1 MAPSP
6 PRNPPQPPPIFTTS
20 PSQILTTITTLIS
33 THRAAQ
39 SSIPSTISPQDA
51 TYANTLLPLAHAE
64 NALYSKSSL
73 LLFHNAVSPDQ
84 ETRTASS
91 QARSLLRD
99 AELQGAN
106 NEALF
111 KLVDAVYND
120 SAETRYL
127 NPEARNYLHKKHR
140 EFVKNGLR
148 IPIGPDLDR
157 FRAIRAEI
165 VSLTAEFAKNLAE
178 ADVSVWFTPREL
190 DGFPPDA
197 LACLEEGDDDNPE
210 TAGKFRIKI
219 PLHLSH
225 LLRTAHRPN
234 TRRRARLAY
243 DIRCSENIAIFRRVV
258 LLRHEAARLLGY
270 PDHATLSTE
279 EKMAG
284 SPAHVTSFLS
294 SLREKLVQ
302 GGQVEKERLLKL
314 KRRDVE
320 EERGEIYDGKL
331 YTWDTAYYTNQLLKE
346 GYAVDQERI
355 AEYFP
360 LEQTVEGMLSIFER
374 LFGMEFCEIA
384 GREARDALSSTG
396 KGEDIVWH
404 EDVRLFSAWDSA
416 NEGGGFLGYL
426 YLDLYHRDGKYGNP
440 ANFSL
445 VPLYSIG
452 PWLTI
457 AQGFTNPDQTR
468 TYPSTALLCS
478 FPTPSSAS
486 SPTLLRHADVVT
498 LFHELGHAIHDLVS
512 RTSFARFHGPMG
524 TVVDFGEAPSQMLE
538 NWCWSAEQLRGLGR
552 HYSFL
557 SEECLR
563 DWREKQVIRGVQ
575 GEAGEGVTQP
585 PERIPESVVEGLVAA
600 KHVGQGL
607 GTLQQLF
614 ISVFDMAVHQLPAS
628 TITQEDPT
636 ANAAASAVEGE
647 AAADFTTL
655 WNSLRREIVPTDDP
669 PFLPGDDANW
679 GHGYTNIGHLMDEY
693 DAGFYGYFFSKVYA
707 QDIFSTIFE
716 SDPMSGEAGRKYRYG
731 VLEKGGGQPEMTTLL
746 EFLGREV
753 RMEPFYKELGLSA

>member
-1 MAPSP
+1 MDPSP
-6 PRNPPQPPPIFTTS
+6 RPRNPPQPPPIFTTT
-20 PSQILTTITTLIS
+20 PSQILTTINTLIS

-64 NALYSKSSL
+64 NALYSTSSL

-84 ETRTASS
+84 ATRSASS
-91 QARSLLRD
+91 QARALLRD
-99 AELQGAN
+99 AELEAAN

-120 SAETRYL
+120 AAETRYL

-148 IPIGPDLDR
+148 IPVGPDRDR

-178 ADVSVWFTPREL
+178 EDVSLWFTPREL

-197 LACLEEGDDDNPE
+197 LARLESGDDDYPE
-210 TAGKFRIKI
+210 TAGKLRIKI

-243 DIRCSENIAIFRRVV
+243 DTRCAANVSLFRRVV

-284 SPAHVTSFLS
+284 SPVHVTSFLS
-294 SLREKLVQ
+294 SLREKLAQ
-302 GGQVEKERLLKL
+302 GGQREKELLLKL
-314 KRRDVE
+314 KRRNVE
-320 EERGEIYDGKL
+320 EERGEIYDGRL
-331 YTWDTAYYTNQLLKE
+331 YTWDTAYYTNLLLKE

-355 AEYFP
+355 AEHFP
-360 LEQTVEGMLSIFER
+360 LEQTVEGMLGIFKR
-374 LFGMEFCEIA
+374 LLGMEFCEVV
-384 GREARDALSSTG
+384 GTEARDALSSTG

-416 NEGGGFLGYL
+416 GEGGGFLGYL
-426 YLDLYHRDGKYGNP
+426 YLDLYHREGKYGNP

-445 VPLYSIG
+445 VP
-452 PWLTI
+452 
-457 AQGFTNPDQTR
+457 GFTNPNQTR

-478 FPTPSSAS
+478 FPPPASSPASS
-486 SPTLLRHADVVT
+486 SPTLLRHTDVVT

-538 NWCWSAEQLRGLGR
+538 NWCWSAEQLKALGR
-552 HYSFL
+552 HYSYL
-557 SEECLR
+557 SEECLQ
-563 DWREKQVIRGVQ
+563 DWREKQVASGASEEGGRGD
-575 GEAGEGVTQP
+575 GGEGLTQP

-628 TITQEDPT
+628 TITQEEPT
-636 ANAAASAVEGE
+636 ATAAAGAVEGE
-647 AAADFTTL
+647 AAVDFTTL

-669 PFLPGDDANW
+669 PLLPGDDTNW

-716 SDPMSGEAGRKYRYG
+716 ADPMSAEAGRKYRYG
-731 VLEKGGGQPEMTTLL
+731 VLEKGGGQPEMTTLM

-753 RMEPFYKELGLSA
+753 RMEPFYEELGLPV

>member
-1 MAPSP
+1 MDPSP
-6 PRNPPQPPPIFTTS
+6 RPRNPPQPPPIFTTT
-20 PSQILTTITTLIS
+20 PSQILTTINTLIS

-64 NALYSKSSL
+64 NALYSTSSL

-84 ETRTASS
+84 ATRSASS
-91 QARSLLRD
+91 QARALLRD
-99 AELQGAN
+99 AELEAAN

-120 SAETRYL
+120 AAETRYL

-148 IPIGPDLDR
+148 IPVGPDRDR

-178 ADVSVWFTPREL
+178 EDVSLWFTPREL

-197 LACLEEGDDDNPE
+197 LARLESGDDDYPE
-210 TAGKFRIKI
+210 TAGKLRIKI

-243 DIRCSENIAIFRRVV
+243 DTRCAANVSLFRRVV

-284 SPAHVTSFLS
+284 SPVHVTSFLS
-294 SLREKLVQ
+294 SLREKLAQ
-302 GGQVEKERLLKL
+302 GGQREKELLLKL
-314 KRRDVE
+314 KRRNVE
-320 EERGEIYDGKL
+320 EERGEIYDGRL
-331 YTWDTAYYTNQLLKE
+331 YTWDTAYYTNLLLKE

-355 AEYFP
+355 AEHFP
-360 LEQTVEGMLSIFER
+360 LEQTVEGMLGIFKR
-374 LFGMEFCEIA
+374 LLGMEFCEVV
-384 GREARDALSSTG
+384 GTEARDALSSTG

-416 NEGGGFLGYL
+416 
-426 YLDLYHRDGKYGNP
+426 
-440 ANFSL
+440 
-445 VPLYSIG
+445 
-452 PWLTI
+452 
-457 AQGFTNPDQTR
+457 
-468 TYPSTALLCS
+468 
-478 FPTPSSAS
+478 
-486 SPTLLRHADVVT
+486 
-498 LFHELGHAIHDLVS
+498 GHAIHDLVS

-538 NWCWSAEQLRGLGR
+538 NWCWSAEQLKALGR
-552 HYSFL
+552 HYSYL
-557 SEECLR
+557 SEECLQ
-563 DWREKQVIRGVQ
+563 DWREKQVASGASEEGGRGD
-575 GEAGEGVTQP
+575 GGEGLTQP

-628 TITQEDPT
+628 TITQEEPT
-636 ANAAASAVEGE
+636 ATAAAGAVEGE
-647 AAADFTTL
+647 AAVDFTTL

-669 PFLPGDDANW
+669 PLLPGDDTNW

-716 SDPMSGEAGRKYRYG
+716 ADPMSAEAGRKYRYG
-731 VLEKGGGQPEMTTLL
+731 VLEKGGGQPEMTTLM

-753 RMEPFYKELGLSA
+753 RMEPFYEELGLPV

>member
-6 PRNPPQPPPIFTTS
+6 PRNPPQSPPIFTTT
-20 PSQILTTITTLIS
+20 PSQILTTINTLIS

-39 SSIPSTISPQDA
+39 TSIPSTISPQDA
-51 TYANTLLPLAHAE
+51 TYANSLLPLAHAE

-84 ETRTASS
+84 ETRSASS

-99 AELQGAN
+99 AELEAAN

-111 KLVDAVYND
+111 KLVDTVYND
-120 SAETRYL
+120 AAETRYL
-127 NPEARNYLHKKHR
+127 NPEARNYLHKKHG

-148 IPIGPDLDR
+148 IPAGSERDH

-165 VSLTAEFAKNLAE
+165 ETLTADFSKNLAE

-197 LACLEEGDDDNPE
+197 LARLEEGDDENPE
-210 TAGKFRIKI
+210 TAGKLRVKI

-243 DIRCSENIAIFRRVV
+243 DTRCHENITIFRRVV

-270 PDHATLSTE
+270 PDHATLSTV

-284 SPAHVTSFLS
+284 SPAGVTSFLS

-302 GGQVEKERLLKL
+302 GGQAEKERLLKL
-314 KRRDVE
+314 KRHDVE
-320 EERGEIYDGKL
+320 EERGEIYDGRL
-331 YTWDTAYYTNQLLKE
+331 YTWDTAYYTNLLMKE
-346 GYAVDQERI
+346 WYAVDQERI

-360 LEQTVEGMLSIFER
+360 LEQTVEGMLGIFER
-374 LFGMEFCEIA
+374 LFGMEFCEVI
-384 GREARDALSSTG
+384 GGEARDALSSTG

-416 NEGGGFLGYL
+416 GEGGGFLGYL
-426 YLDLYHRDGKYGNP
+426 YLDLYHRNGKYGNP

-445 VPLYSIG
+445 VP
-452 PWLTI
+452 
-457 AQGFTNPDQTR
+457 GFTNPDQTR

-478 FPTPSSAS
+478 FPPPSSPS
-486 SPTLLRHADVVT
+486 FPTLLRHADVVT

-538 NWCWSAEQLRGLGR
+538 NWCWIAEQLRKLGR
-552 HYSFL
+552 HYSYL

-563 DWREKQVIRGVQ
+563 DWRGKQVARGVV
-575 GEAGEGVTQP
+575 GEAEEEGGEGLQQP
-585 PERIPESVVEGLVAA
+585 PERILESVVEGLVAA
-600 KHVGQGL
+600 KPVGQGL

-614 ISVFDMAVHQLPAS
+614 ISVFDMAVHQLPAA
-628 TITQEDPT
+628 TITQEDL
-636 ANAAASAVEGE
+636 AATPAMEGE
-647 AAADFTTL
+647 AAVDFTTL
-655 WNSLRREIVPTDDP
+655 WNNLRREIVPTDDP
-669 PFLPGDDANW
+669 PLLSGDDANW

-716 SDPMSGEAGRKYRYG
+716 ADPMSAEAGRKYRYG

-753 RMEPFYKELGLSA
+753 QMKPFYEELGWSA